1 MKVKVG
7 AYCRVS
13 TDKDDQINSLESQKK
28 YFNDYIKSKGE
39 WELVDIYADEGISGT
54 QVKNRIEFQRMIED
68 ARNRRLDL
76 ILTKEISR
84 FARNTLDS
92 IEYTRMLRKLG
103 IGVIFINDNINT
115 LDGDGELRL
124 TIMAGIAQ
132 DESRRTSE
140 RVKWGQKRRMEQGVV
155 FGRELLGYSLK
166 KGVLTVNEEEAQIVR
181 MIFHKYAIEGK
192 GTHIIA
198 RELYEAGIKSKKH
211 RNKWSNGAILKILK
225 NEKYV
230 GDLLQKK
237 TITPDYLDHKK
248 KYNEGEEEF
257 VYIKNHHSPIIERDL
272 WEKTKLELQKRTSSG
287 EQRSKYSNRYWCSG
301 KVICGECGSKF
312 ICKSKKLKNGARY
325 IAWICQQAKTQGKR
339 RVDENGNTIGCNN
352 ESINH
357 IIVSDAVNYILQLIS
372 YDKEQILAELMTEI
386 KKLKHGQ
393 NIRSLEPLLR
403 KIDTLIEKKQDVIN
417 LQIEGS
423 ISKDDMIL
431 MIKKYDK
438 EIEKLKNEVESIE
451 KYNFKSKEDNLQLYT
466 DRIKAMLN
474 GLKGNDFNEIYKR
487 MVDKIIVFKNK
498 TLEIYLSYMPA
509 SIKIHYNTV
518 GRGENYN
525 AVYELIIEI

>member
-1 MKVKVG
+1 MKIKVG

-13 TDKDDQINSLESQKK
+13 TDKDDQVNSLESQRS
-28 YFNDYIKSKGE
+28 YFNDYIKSNSE

-68 ARNRRLDL
+68 ARYKRLDL

-132 DESRRTSE
+132 DESRKTSE
-140 RVKWGQKRRMEQGVV
+140 RVKWGQKRRMERGVV
-155 FGRELLGYSLK
+155 FGRELLGYTLS
-166 KGVLTVNEEEAQIVR
+166 KGVLTVNEDEAQIVR
-181 MIFHKYAIEGK
+181 MIFYKYAIEGK

-211 RNKWSNGAILKILK
+211 RNKWSNTVILKILK

-248 KYNEGEEEF
+248 KYNEGEEDF
-257 VYIKNHHSPIIERDL
+257 VYIKNHHSPIIDRDL
-272 WEKTKLELQKRTSSG
+272 WEKAKLESQKRTSSG

-301 KVICGECGSKF
+301 RLICGECGSKF
-312 ICKSKKLKNGARY
+312 ICKSKKLKDGTRY
-325 IAWICQQAKTQGKR
+325 IAWICLQTKTYGKS
-339 RVDENGNTIGCNN
+339 RVDEKGNIVGCNN
-352 ESINH
+352 GSINH
-357 IIVSDAVNYILQLIS
+357 IILDNAFNFILQLIN
-372 YDKEQILAELMTEI
+372 YDKEQILIELVTEI

-393 NIRSLEPLLR
+393 NIKNLEPLLR
-403 KIDTLIEKKQDVIN
+403 QIDALIEKKQDVIN
-417 LQIEGS
+417 LKIEGS
-423 ISKDDMIL
+423 ISTEDMIL
-431 MIKKYDK
+431 MNKKYDM
-438 EIEKLKNEVESIE
+438 EIEKLENVIKDIEKFNLANKADNIQIYIDKIKAIVNGLQGNDLNEV
-451 KYNFKSKEDNLQLYT
+451 
-466 DRIKAMLN
+466 
-474 GLKGNDFNEIYKR
+474 YKR
-487 MVDKIIVFKNK
+487 MVDKIIIYKDK
-498 TLEIYLSYMPA
+498 TLELYLSCLPN
-509 SIKIHYNTV
+509 SIKIRYNSMS
-518 GRGENYN
+518 RGENYKV
-525 AVYELIIEI
+525 VYELIEE

>member
-13 TDKDDQINSLESQKK
+13 TDKDDQVNSLESQRR
-28 YFNDYIKSKGE
+28 YFNDYIKSKSE

-68 ARNRRLDL
+68 ARNKRLDL

-103 IGVIFINDNINT
+103 VGVIFINDNINT

-132 DESRRTSE
+132 DESRKTSE

-155 FGRELLGYSLK
+155 FGRELLGYTLK

-181 MIFHKYAIEGK
+181 MIFYKYAIEGK

-198 RELYEAGIKSKKH
+198 RELYEAGINSKKH
-211 RNKWSNGAILKILK
+211 INRWSNTVILKILK

-237 TITPDYLDHKK
+237 TITPDYLDHRK

-257 VYIKNHHSPIIERDL
+257 VYIKNHHSPIIDREL
-272 WEKTKLELQKRTSSG
+272 WEKAKLELQKRTSSQG
-287 EQRSKYSNRYWCSG
+287 QRSKYSNRYWCSG
-301 KVICGECGSKF
+301 SLICGECGSKF

-325 IAWICQQAKTQGKR
+325 IAWICLQAKTYGKR
-339 RVDENGNTIGCNN
+339 RIDENGNTVGCNN
-352 ESINH
+352 RSINH
-357 IIVSDAVNYILQLIS
+357 IILDNALNYILQAIN
-372 YDKEQILAELMTEI
+372 YDKEQILIELVTEI

-393 NIRSLEPLLR
+393 NVKSLEPLLR
-403 KIDTLIEKKQDVIN
+403 KIDTLVEKKQDVIN
-417 LQIEGS
+417 LKIEGS
-423 ISKDDMIL
+423 ISTDDMIL
-431 MIKKYDK
+431 MNKKYDN
-438 EIEKLKNEVESIE
+438 EIKKLENEINYIKQFNLVN
-451 KYNFKSKEDNLQLYT
+451 KADNINMYE
-466 DRIKAMLN
+466 DRIKAIVN
-474 GLKGNDFNEIYKR
+474 GLQGNALSEVCKR
-487 MVDKIIVFKNK
+487 MVDKIIIYKNK
-498 TLEIYLSYMPA
+498 TLELYLSCMPA
-509 SIKIHYNTV
+509 SIKMRYDAI
-518 GRGENYN
+518 GRGENYK
-525 AVYELIIEI
+525 AVYKLINE